1 MIVDKNSIL
10 QIFGSLMKHPQYLG
24 ETDRYNLTLDDFYYK
39 FDKYI
44 FAAIDNLYRGGA
56 QRIQPIDIENYLQS
70 NGSASVIFKKNNGI
84 EYLQDADYLS
94 EEKNFEFYYARLKK
108 INLLNQL
115 QKDGIDISEFYIEDL
130 TDPKALE
137 VNQKFEELEIDDI
150 LEVLKRKLLGIE
162 HKFIQNEVTQ
172 TESADFNIRSI
183 IEDAQKGNDIGVPIQ
198 GEIINEVIAGARL
211 GTLVVRSAASGTGK
225 TRQAVGDACFIAYP
239 FRYDHKA
246 NDWVVCGSGRK
257 VLFIATEQTIPEIQ
271 KMILAYLTGF
281 NESKFRYGNFS
292 DKEMQILNQAL
303 WVMEQY
309 RDNFFIVQMPSPRID
324 LVKNLVRE
332 QVLLHDIE
340 YVFYDYIF
348 ISPSLLGEF
357 KGVNLRNDEIL
368 LMFSTALKEI
378 AVELNICMFT
388 STQVNANAD
397 SNTNIRNESTIAG
410 SRAIINKADIG
421 MVMARPTKEEQ
432 DFFAQMGREIPN
444 IVTDIYKVRSGQWSQ
459 VRIWSY
465 VDLGTLRKVDL
476 CMTDSRLE
484 IIDQYEH
491 NFAYAIDWEVTDL
504 MDKLEELK
512 GIKQ

>member
-44 FAAIDNLYRGGA
+44 FAAIDSLYRGGA
-56 QRIQPIDIENYLQS
+56 QRIQPIDIENYLQTNS
-70 NGSASVIFKKNNGI
+70 AASVIFTKNNGI
-84 EYLQDADYLS
+84 EYLQDADYLA
-94 EEKNFEFYYARLKK
+94 EEKNFSFYYNRLKK

-130 TDPKALE
+130 TNPKALE
-137 VNQKFEELEIDDI
+137 TNQNFENLEINDI
-150 LEVLKRKLLGIE
+150 LEEIKKKILGIE
-162 HKFIQNEVTQ
+162 HHFIQNEVTQ
-172 TESADFNIRSI
+172 TESAFYNIKEVI
-183 IEDAQKGNDIGVPIQ
+183 DNAVEGNDIGIPIQ

-211 GTLVVRSAASGTGK
+211 GTLVIRSAASGTGK
-225 TRQAVGDACFIAYP
+225 TRQAVGDACYIAYP
-239 FRYDHKA
+239 FRYEAIK
-246 NDWVVCGSGRK
+246 NNWVINGSNKK
-257 VLFIATEQTIPEIQ
+257 VLFIATEQTIIEIQ

-292 DKEMQILNQAL
+292 AQEMRILNQAL
-303 WVMEQY
+303 WIIEQY
-309 RDNFFIVQMPSPRID
+309 KDNFFIVQMPNPRID
-324 LVKNLVRE
+324 LVKNLIRE

-378 AVELNICMFT
+378 AVELNVCMFT

-397 SNTNIRNESTIAG
+397 SNINIRNESSIAG
-410 SRAIINKADIG
+410 SRAIINKADVG

-432 DFFAQMGREIPN
+432 DFFVQMEREIPN

-465 VDLGTLRKVDL
+465 VDLGTLRKTDL
-476 CMTDSRLE
+476 YMTDSRME
-484 IIDQYEH
+484 VIDQYEH
-491 NFAYAIDWEVTDL
+491 NFTYTINWEETDFGEQ
-504 MDKLEELK
+504 LERLK
-512 GIKQ
+512 QVI